1 MGLGLLAGIFG
12 YCSTKPLGMSKIE
25 HDPLFLESINPQGI
39 LSFADGS
46 PAIELRNLNVLI
58 GANGSG
64 KSNLIEVVELLRSTY
79 TNIRNVLIKG
89 GGVVEWCNKGQH
101 AQDFAVGANFTLAAK
116 HLSLHHFLKIQ
127 TESPGYTV
135 KVEHLESQSVGM
147 DEEVRKTIYDFA
159 NGRQNRVVEG
169 NAGYHYPSVE
179 GDLHP
184 DQSVLAQRV
193 DPNRYPEF
201 AALQSFYRQV
211 RIYRDWPL
219 GKENILRRPHSA
231 DLIQDHLLEDF
242 SNLAIH
248 LNYLRGFPKTKRKLL
263 DLLARFNEDIV
274 DFDVRIVS
282 NTVQLFL
289 QEKDNMIPA
298 VRLSDGTLRFLC
310 LIAILCNPTPPAL
323 VCIEEPE
330 IGMHPD
336 ILTVLSE
343 LLIEAS
349 ERCQLIVTT
358 HSDVLVDTFHALPES
373 ILVCEK
379 HEGQTVIKRLNQDEL
394 QPWLEQYSLG
404 KLWMDGTIGGNRW

>member
-1 MGLGLLAGIFG
+1 MSQIELDPIFLA
-12 YCSTKPLGMSKIE
+12 
-25 HDPLFLESINPQGI
+25 SITPSGI
-39 LSFADGS
+39 LSFAHGN
-46 PAIELRNLNVLI
+46 PAIELRKLNVLI

-64 KSNLIEVVELLRSTY
+64 KSNLIELIELLRSTHF
-79 TNIRNVLIKG
+79 NLRPVLVKG
-89 GGVVEWCNKGQH
+89 GGTNEWCHKDQ
-101 AQDFAVGANFTLAAK
+101 AMQEFSIAANFSSGKGLDSLR
-116 HLSLHHFLKIQ
+116 HLLMIQ
-127 TESPGYTV
+127 SQSPGYSIGI
-135 KVEHLESQSVGM
+135 EHLESQLTGI
-147 DEEVRKTIYDFA
+147 DGEVRKTIYNFA
-159 NGRQNRVVEG
+159 HGRQNRNLEG
-169 NAGYHYPSVE
+169 QAGYHYPSVE
-179 GDLHP
+179 GALQP

-201 AALQSFYRQV
+201 AALQSFYGQV

-231 DLIQDHLLEDF
+231 DLIQDYLLEDF
-242 SNLAIH
+242 SNLAIY
-248 LNYLRGFPKTKRKLL
+248 LNYLRGFPKAKGQLL
-263 DLLARFNEDIV
+263 DLLSRFNEDIV

-310 LIAILCNPTPPAL
+310 LIAILCNPKPPAL

-336 ILTVLSE
+336 ILPVLSD
-343 LLIEAS
+343 LLRKAS

-358 HSDVLVDTFHALPES
+358 HSDVLVDTFNEIPES

-379 HEGQTVIKRLNQDEL
+379 HDGHTVIKRLNHEEL
-394 QPWLEQYSLG
+394 RPWLEQYSLG